1 MEERDDLTA
10 WPQAKL
16 KTLCRDAGL
25 IEDGTKEELVR
36 RLRHAVDVLS
46 TIKQRES
53 TQRESTSE
61 DKRAVLADDGT
72 DITQLV
78 ALVRDGT
85 DDQKQY
91 AAGAL
96 RNLAKNADNQILIAK
111 AGGIPPLVA
120 LGRDGTDS
128 QKVSAADALGN
139 LANNADNQILIAEA
153 GGIPPLVALV
163 RDGTDAQKANAEY
176 ALRMLSLPSWML
188 AENADN
194 QIFIVKAKQ

>member
-78 ALVRDGT
+78 ALVRDGNDVQKDSAAQALGKLAFT
-85 DDQKQY
+85 DD
-91 AAGAL
+91 
-96 RNLAKNADNQILIAK
+96 NTVSIAK
-111 AGGIPPLVA
+111 
-120 LGRDGTDS
+120 
-128 QKVSAADALGN
+128 
-139 LANNADNQILIAEA
+139 A

-163 RDGTDAQKANAEY
+163 RDGTDAQKDSAAIALGSLAFTADNRILIAEAGGIPPFVALVRDGTDAQKQY
-176 ALRMLSLPSWML
+176 AAITLGNL
-188 AENADN
+188 AKNADN
-194 QIFIVKAKQ
+194 QILIAKAKQ